1 MTVLDTNVLS
11 ELVRPLPS
19 PEVVR
24 WMAAQPNSS
33 LFATSVTQAEMLYGI
48 ELMPKGKRRAALQA
62 EVEGMFAED
71 FQNRILPFD
80 ADAAREYPGIAAAR
94 RAMGRPITPFDAQI
108 AAIALSHGAKLATRN
123 TADFEHCGVA
133 LINPWKTR

>member
-1 MTVLDTNVLS
+1 
-11 ELVRPLPS
+11 
-19 PEVVR
+19 
-24 WMAAQPNSS
+24 MAAQPNSS